1 MPSVLFLIM
10 FGQYKVAK
18 NSKLEYN
25 HNVSTKGVK
34 HVNTYICDIK
44 TNKRVKL
51 FLVVDCFN
59 IVIGFWC
66 YTDFVIA
73 TIKPQGPR
81 TAGLFSA

>member
-1 MPSVLFLIM
+1 MC
-10 FGQYKVAK
+10 Q
-18 NSKLEYN
+18 
-25 HNVSTKGVK
+25 KGVK
-34 HVNTYICDIK
+34 HVNTYICNTEI
-44 TNKRVKL
+44 NKRVKL

-81 TAGLFSA
+81 TAGLFFSIDLKGEFYE

>member
-1 MPSVLFLIM
+1 MC
-10 FGQYKVAK
+10 Q
-18 NSKLEYN
+18 
-25 HNVSTKGVK
+25 KGVK
-34 HVNTYICDIK
+34 NANPYICDIK

-73 TIKPQGPR
+73 TIKPQDPR

>member
-1 MPSVLFLIM
+1 MLQNLVNWNIITM
-10 FGQYKVAK
+10 CQ
-18 NSKLEYN
+18 
-25 HNVSTKGVK
+25 KGVK
-34 HVNTYICDIK
+34 HVNTYICNTEI
-44 TNKRVKL
+44 NKRVKL

-81 TAGLFSA
+81 TAGLFYLGESG